1 MNLLN
6 KCYGRSSSFIIILIK
21 WKKYWKYDVRLLYF
35 HEESYYSE
43 KNTSENA
50 VFAPSFFNQFSLNL
64 NWKIRVV
71 MSHEKETK
79 PIQASTADLLHFRK
93 ESLDWS
99 AKEASGYPARL
110 LVTRVSL
117 IYLVDEFFFFFLV

>member
-1 MNLLN
+1 
-6 KCYGRSSSFIIILIK
+6 
-21 WKKYWKYDVRLLYF
+21 
-35 HEESYYSE
+35 
-43 KNTSENA
+43 
-50 VFAPSFFNQFSLNL
+50 
-64 NWKIRVV
+64 

-117 IYLVDEFFFFFLV
+117 IYLVDEFFFFFPGVVEQSREAG